1 VKPLFLL
8 VICLVMALIAGCQ
21 NEQSNVSTTGPA
33 ESTSE
38 QELAG
43 ETAILF
49 FDYLRSGRYDD
60 AAGLYGGSY
69 EVLQGWNP
77 SVEPADFTTLWRN
90 GCSINGLNC
99 LNTRSV
105 QVAEQTATGEF
116 VFLVEFSTR
125 EGELF
130 VLGPCCGANETEQPP
145 VSVWPIRV
153 AKGTDNQYRVM
164 DMPSYSP

>member
-8 VICLVMALIAGCQ
+8 VTCMVMALSTGCR
-21 NEQSNVSTTGPA
+21 NDQSSISLTEPV
-33 ESTSE
+33 ESFGE

-43 ETAILF
+43 EVAIKF
-49 FDYLRSGRYDD
+49 FDYLQSGRYVD

-77 SVEPADFTTLWRN
+77 SVDPADFTTLWRN

-130 VLGPCCGANETEQPP
+130 VLGPCCGADETEQPP

-153 AKGTDNQYRVM
+153 AKGADGRYRVM
-164 DMPSYSP
+164 DMPPYSP